1 MKQYVLGNG
10 LSRDLKFQYHI
21 DIDTQIRKC
30 VTPSVCATHMS
41 VVCRLLVPWAP
52 AYDVSFID

>member
-21 DIDTQIRKC
+21 DIDTQIRMRY
-30 VTPSVCATHMS
+30 PLSVRNTYER
-41 VVCRLLVPWAP
+41 RLSSSGALGARL
-52 AYDVSFID
+52 